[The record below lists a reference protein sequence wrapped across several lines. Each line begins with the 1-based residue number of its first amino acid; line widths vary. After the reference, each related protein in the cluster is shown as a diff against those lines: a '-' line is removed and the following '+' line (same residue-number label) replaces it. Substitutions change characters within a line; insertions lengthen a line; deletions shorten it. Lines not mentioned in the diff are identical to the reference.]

1 METNITDGEIAKEQE
16 RLFKGRTI
24 DEVFSESEKQYWEE
38 IDKDP
43 KRNQGVD
50 IAGIRKRKYE
60 RWAGGLPIAFI
71 ESGIIAELSGK
82 ASKVLWALTG
92 LTTKGYRVIRAKDKA
107 IARRSVSERWI
118 KKALAELEYWHI
130 ITQNYK
136 KGKKRRDSITLNRW
150 DTAKPLLLAE
160 GKVIEVFGEV
170 SVAKKK
176 HRKRTD
182 CPV

>member
-1 METNITDGEIAKEQE
+1 METYITDEQIAKAQAE
-16 RLFKGRTI
+16 LFKDRTV
-24 DEVFSESEKQYWEE
+24 DEVFSGSEKQYWEE

-43 KRNQGVD
+43 KQNQGVD
-50 IAGIRKRKYE
+50 IAGVRKRKYE
-60 RWAGGLPIAFI
+60 RWGGGLPIAFI
-71 ESGIIAELSGK
+71 ESGIIAELSEK

-92 LTTKGYRVIRAKDKA
+92 LTTKQYRLTRAKDTA

-118 KKALAELEYWHI
+118 KKALVELEYWHI

-160 GKVIEVFGEV
+160 GKVVEVFGEV
-170 SVAKKK
+170 RITKKK

-182 CPV
+182 CRV